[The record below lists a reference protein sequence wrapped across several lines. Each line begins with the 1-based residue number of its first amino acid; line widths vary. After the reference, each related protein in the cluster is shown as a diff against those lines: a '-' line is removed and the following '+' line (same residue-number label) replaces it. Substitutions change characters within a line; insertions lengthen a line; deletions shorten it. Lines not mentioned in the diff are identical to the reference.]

1 MPINNKPKVGIFTKP
16 IDQGTSGSGSHLRQ
30 LVNHILEIN
39 DRFNIVLIHHFKN
52 DNEIYKKTDELIIPI
67 NPVITSIKLIKQ
79 NFDILHF
86 SPLTILSPIWLKKP
100 KKIAT
105 IHGGGADEL
114 YFSLHYGKIKT
125 FHTKFIRP
133 YYARKLDYI
142 FTVSKTTKSQIIN
155 YYRINKDKIKLTY
168 NAVDDDFKV
177 YNKTPKEINEKYGID
192 SPFIFHLSKYSIR
205 KNPWTLLKA
214 FQTLKKNKKSIK
226 LVLGGNGWKN
236 KDVIQFARQQNILK
250 DIIFT
255 GFIPRRDVIGL
266 LNLADVFVFPS
277 FFEGCGMPN
286 LEAMAC
292 GCPVITSN
300 AFAIPEIV
308 GDAALILKNNSD
320 PGELASKIIE
330 VLENEN
336 LRKNLIEK
344 GLERIKLYSWK
355 ESAQTVL
362 NIYEKCLRQ

>member
-1 MPINNKPKVGIFTKP
+1 MPLNRKPKVGIFTKP

-30 LVNHILEIN
+30 LVNHILDIN
-39 DRFNIVLIHHFKN
+39 DKFNIILIHHSKN
-52 DNEIYKKTDELIIPI
+52 NKEIYKRTDELIIPI
-67 NPVITSIKLIKQ
+67 NPVSASIKLMKE

-86 SPLTILSPIWLKKP
+86 SPLTILSPVWLKKP

-105 IHGGGADEL
+105 IHGGGAYEL
-114 YFSLHYGKIKT
+114 YYSLQLSIIKKLHART
-125 FHTKFIRP
+125 IRP
-133 YYARKLDYI
+133 LYARKLEYI
-142 FTVSKTTKSQIIN
+142 FTVSRITKSQIIN
-155 YYRINKDKIKLTY
+155 YYRVNKDKIWLTY

-177 YNKTPKEINEKYGID
+177 YQKKPIELKIKYGID
-192 SPFIFHLSKYSIR
+192 SPFIFHLSRYGIR

-214 FQTLKKNKKSIK
+214 FQTLRKKKELIK
-226 LVLGGNGWKN
+226 LVLGGSGWKN
-236 KDVIQFARQQNILK
+236 KEVVEYARKQNMLN

-255 GFIPRRDVIGL
+255 GFIPRNDFIGL
-266 LNLADVFVFPS
+266 LNLAEVFVFPS
-277 FFEGCGMPN
+277 FFEGFGMPN

-320 PGELASKIIE
+320 HDELASKIIE
-330 VLENEN
+330 VLENDD
-336 LRKNLIEK
+336 LRRILIGK
-344 GLERIKLYSWK
+344 GLERVKLYSWK

-362 NIYEKCLRQ
+362 NIYDKCLKQ

>member
-1 MPINNKPKVGIFTKP
+1 MPLNNKPKVGIFTKP

-30 LVNHILEIN
+30 LINHILDIN
-39 DRFNIVLIHHFKN
+39 DRFNIILIHHYKN
-52 DNEIYKKTDELIIPI
+52 NKEIYKRTDELIIPI
-67 NPVITSIKLIKQ
+67 NPVIASIKLIKE

-86 SPLTILSPIWLKKP
+86 SPLTILSPVWLKKP

-114 YFSLHYGKIKT
+114 YFSLHYSIIKT
-125 FHTKFIRP
+125 LHAKTIRP

-142 FTVSKTTKSQIIN
+142 FTVSRITKSQIIN
-155 YYRINKDKIKLTY
+155 YYRINKDKIWLTY

-177 YNKTPKEINEKYGID
+177 YKKKPIELNKKYGID

-214 FQTLKKNKKSIK
+214 FQTLKKKNKSIK
-226 LVLGGNGWKN
+226 LVLGGSGWKN
-236 KDVIQFARQQNILK
+236 KEVIEFAIQQNILK

-255 GFIPRRDVIGL
+255 GFIPRKDVSGL
-266 LNLADVFVFPS
+266 LNLAEIFVFPS
-277 FFEGCGMPN
+277 FFEGFGMPN

-320 PGELASKIIE
+320 HGELASKIIK
-330 VLENEN
+330 VLENDN
-336 LRKNLIEK
+336 LRINLIRK
-344 GLERIKLYSWK
+344 GLERVKLFSWK

-362 NIYEKCLRQ
+362 NIYDKCLRQ